1 LTRLLAP
8 ALTSAYSGAYFCKQQ
23 LGGELMPEIALSR
36 RVAAEPASLALLL
49 AGPTAVELWPGAR
62 RIGDFGDRFT
72 VEADLPDGES
82 SEVHLQAL
90 PPRRTPTAFVIRF
103 EYSGVGIPS
112 TNGTITLTS
121 QGSGSS
127 RAELVLR
134 WEGGI
139 DRLIREDTESKAASF
154 LATLATA
161 AEERSSAA

>member
-1 LTRLLAP
+1 
-8 ALTSAYSGAYFCKQQ
+8 
-23 LGGELMPEIALSR
+23 
-36 RVAAEPASLALLL
+36 
-49 AGPTAVELWPGAR
+49 
-62 RIGDFGDRFT
+62 
-72 VEADLPDGES
+72 
-82 SEVHLQAL
+82 
-90 PPRRTPTAFVIRF
+90 
-103 EYSGVGIPS
+103 VGIPS